1 MLWDYI
7 AKRKKKIKNFF
18 FQILAMSLDV
28 RNCYLIAI
36 TPVIKPGR
44 VTLAVFRTSNPIVK
58 SWPEL
63 DTSGTSLTIVR

>member
-7 AKRKKKIKNFF
+7 AKRKKNKNFF

-36 TPVIKPGR
+36 TPVIKPWESD
-44 VTLAVFRTSNPIVK
+44 L
-58 SWPEL
+58 
-63 DTSGTSLTIVR
+63 SGL